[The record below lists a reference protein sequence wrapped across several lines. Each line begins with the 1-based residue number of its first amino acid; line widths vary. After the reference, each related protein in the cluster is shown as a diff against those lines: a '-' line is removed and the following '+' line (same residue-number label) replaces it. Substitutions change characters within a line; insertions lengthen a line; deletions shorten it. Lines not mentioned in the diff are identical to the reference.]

1 MRTDVCV
8 VGGGIAGLAAAARLV
23 AAGLAVTVLEGTD
36 DPGGRARDT
45 RVGGFVLGDGAHL
58 LHTTWPTLRQT
69 ISPAE
74 LQLGG
79 FAAGVRICSGGG
91 GLSAATEDA
100 GGLSSEERTGALENS
115 LQVHDVVR
123 RVRFGAAPTRPQ
135 QTFSALRMPIGT
147 AADKARLSKLL
158 YRLGTTA
165 PERALNGPEHSAADS
180 YAVRGYSAELVD
192 QFLRPYLAA
201 LAADEDLAAS
211 VRGADWLLRLLV
223 RGRFAV
229 AGAGINALV
238 RELVRRLPNGT
249 IELGVRV
256 HTVRADRVVGGT
268 GEIRARA
275 TVVAADPYSAMEL
288 LPGLHEP
295 RMRSATTLWHSVDD
309 AQLPFEPDRA
319 PSVLIDAEPG
329 SPIARTAVV
338 SRAAPGLAPPGRAL
352 VATTVFG
359 DDGKEPAALDRAVLG
374 RLSHLHGVPQRRWET
389 LDIRHVEHA
398 VVTMQSPHNFAR
410 PVRLIKGL
418 YVCGDHRDLPNV
430 EGALQSGHRAAKAV
444 LEDLDVRYSPG

>member
-23 AAGLAVTVLEGTD
+23 AAGLTVTLLECAD
-36 DPGGRARDT
+36 DPGGRARDA

-91 GLSAATEDA
+91 GAGEPRADQARASQARAGDRGSSAPAD
-100 GGLSSEERTGALENS
+100 N
-115 LQVHDVVR
+115 VVR
-123 RVRFGAAPTRPQ
+123 RVRFGAAPARPQ
-135 QTFSALRMPIGT
+135 QTFSVLRMPIGT

-165 PERALNGPEHSAADS
+165 PERALGGPEHSAADS

-229 AGAGINALV
+229 AGAGTGALV
-238 RELVRRLPNGT
+238 RELVRRLPVGT
-249 IELGVRV
+249 IQLGVRV
-256 HTVRADRVVGGT
+256 HTVRADRVVGDT

-275 TVVAADPYSAMEL
+275 TVVAADPYGAMEL

-295 RMRSATTLWHSVDD
+295 RMRSVTTLWHAVDD

-319 PSVLIDAEPG
+319 PSVLVDAEPG
-329 SPIARTAVV
+329 SPIARTAVL

-359 DDGKEPAALDRAVLG
+359 GDGKEPAALDRAVLD
-374 RLSHLHGVPQRRWET
+374 RLSHLHGVPSRRWET

-430 EGALQSGHRAAKAV
+430 EGALQSGHRAAEAV
-444 LEDLDVRYSPG
+444 LEDLNIQP

>member
-23 AAGLAVTVLEGTD
+23 AAGLSVTVLESAQ
-36 DPGGRARDT
+36 DPGGRARDA
-45 RVGGFVLGDGAHL
+45 RIGGFVVGDGAHL
-58 LHTTWPTLRQT
+58 LHTTWPTLRHT
-69 ISPAE
+69 ASPAE

-79 FAAGVRICSGGG
+79 FAAGIRICFGGASPDN
-91 GLSAATEDA
+91 L
-100 GGLSSEERTGALENS
+100 
-115 LQVHDVVR
+115 VR
-123 RVRFGAAPTRPQ
+123 RVRFGAAPARPQ

-158 YRLGTTA
+158 YRLGTTT
-165 PERALNGPEHSAADS
+165 PDRALVGPEHSAADS

-201 LAADEDLAAS
+201 LAGDEDLTAS

-229 AGAGINALV
+229 AGAGIGALV
-238 RELVRRLPNGT
+238 RGLIRRLPIGT
-249 IELGVRV
+249 IQPGVRV
-256 HTVRADRVVGGT
+256 HTVRADRVVGDA

-275 TVVAADPYSAMEL
+275 TVVAADPHGAMEL

-295 RMRSATTLWHSVDD
+295 RMRSVTTLWHAVDD

-319 PSVLIDAEPG
+319 PSVLVDAEPG
-329 SPIARTAVV
+329 SPVGRTAVL

-359 DDGKEPAALDRAVLG
+359 GDGKEPAALDRAVLD
-374 RLSHLHGVPQRRWET
+374 RLAHLHGVPPRRWET
-389 LDIRHVEHA
+389 LEIRHVEHA
-398 VVTMQSPHNFAR
+398 VVTMHSPHNFAR

-430 EGALQSGHRAAKAV
+430 EGALQSGHRAARAV
-444 LEDLDVRYSPG
+444 LEDLNIQP